1 MSKRLLK
8 DWDEIQ
14 NDFEVMQSMSCV
26 PTFKRVPANFI
37 FDENKSVKWNKDM
50 VAESNANH
58 QAEVARLNTAKNKA
72 RDEIYEDIY
81 YAIQCEIGNGLT
93 REGAMAVWGYAYE
106 LGHAYGIHDIMSN
119 LYDILELIKKVLNS
133 VK

>member
-8 DWDEIQ
+8 DWRKIQ
-14 NDFEVMQSMSCV
+14 SDFEVMQSMSCV

-37 FDENKSVKWNKDM
+37 FDENKSVKWNRDM

-81 YAIQCEIGNGLT
+81 YAIQCEIGNSLT
-93 REGAMAVWGYAYE
+93 REGAMAIWNYAYE
-106 LGHAYGIHDIMSN
+106 LGHACGIHDIMSH